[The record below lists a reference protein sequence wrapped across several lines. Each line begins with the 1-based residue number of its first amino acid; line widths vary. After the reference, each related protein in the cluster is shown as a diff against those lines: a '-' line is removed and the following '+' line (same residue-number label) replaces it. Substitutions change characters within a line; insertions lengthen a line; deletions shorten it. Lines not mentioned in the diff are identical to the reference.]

1 MFISLVIPTFNEA
14 ENISIIIDKIFN
26 ILKHN
31 GLNGEVIVVDDDS
44 PDGTWEIA
52 ERLKTVYNIKV
63 LRRLD
68 KRGLSSAV
76 IDGFKIA
83 SGDIIGVMDA
93 DMSHPPEKIPELL
106 EPIISNKSDMVIGSR
121 YVEGARIENWPF
133 RRKVSSKIA
142 ALLVRALT
150 DVKDPMAGFFFFRR
164 GVIEGLTL
172 SPQGF
177 KIGLEILVKSRCKNV
192 TEVPILFGDRE
203 FGDSKLDLRVIFE
216 DFIHIAKL
224 YLIKY
229 TNSGQC

>member
-1 MFISLVIPTFNEA
+1 LNLTSILCLIPTYNEA
-14 ENISIIIDKIFN
+14 ENIPDIIKIVFSV
-26 ILKHN
+26 LKKN
-31 GLNGEVIVVDDDS
+31 GLDGEVIIVDDDS

-52 ERLKTVYNIKV
+52 EKLKPIYNIKV

-76 IDGFKIA
+76 IDGFKTA

-106 EPIISNKSDMVIGSR
+106 QPLLSGDADFVIGSR

-133 RRKVSSKIA
+133 LRKVSSKIA
-142 ALLVRALT
+142 AFAVRGLT

-164 GVIEGLTL
+164 GVIEGLRL
-172 SPQGF
+172 NPQGF

-192 TEVPILFGDRE
+192 TEVPIVFCDRKFGK
-203 FGDSKLDLRVIFE
+203 SKLGVSVIIA
-216 DFIHIAKL
+216 DFLHVVKL
-224 YLIKY
+224 YLIRY
-229 TNSGQC
+229 TN